1 MFPPTTILI
10 SCFDSF
16 INKALDYVKNLIFII
31 FSVFLILISNLGQT
45 KSPEQMIKE
54 SIANYPGKCPCPYSI
69 MSNGKKCG
77 KRSAYSKPGGYEPL
91 CYVSDIADAKN
102 DSVNIQ
108 EKIRIIDGD
117 TIHIN
122 KIKYRL
128 HGIDAPE
135 IRQSCKIKEKN
146 YKCGIKSKEF
156 LVSLIGNQSV
166 KCNQK
171 DIDRY
176 KRIIAECFVGKINLN
191 KELVRN
197 GWALA
202 YRDYSKEYVTDE
214 EFAQENNL
222 GIWKGTFIHP
232 KKWRKLN
239 R

>member
-1 MFPPTTILI
+1 MLSLIQKFMKKQIIYSIDLSYIIFFILI
-10 SCFDSF
+10 
-16 INKALDYVKNLIFII
+16 IF
-31 FSVFLILISNLGQT
+31 LSNIT
-45 KSPEQMIKE
+45 NSKDPEQIIKE
-54 SIANYPGKCPCPYSI
+54 FITQYPGKCPCPYSI

-91 CYVSDIADAKN
+91 CYVSDITGGAENYVKTQAL
-102 DSVNIQ
+102 
-108 EKIRIIDGD
+108 IRIVDGD

-135 IRQSCKIKEKN
+135 MKQSCKMKEKN
-146 YKCGIKSKEF
+146 YKCGVKAKKF
-156 LVSLIGNQSV
+156 LVFLIGNQSV
-166 KCNQK
+166 KCHHM

-176 KRIIAECFVGKINLN
+176 KRIIAECFVGKTNLN

-202 YRDYSKEYVTDE
+202 YREYSKDYIADE
-214 EFAQENNL
+214 EFAKENNL
-222 GIWKGTFIHP
+222 GMWKGIFIHP

>member
-1 MFPPTTILI
+1 MI
-10 SCFDSF
+10 S
-16 INKALDYVKNLIFII
+16 LKNLFYLLLSIVIVFYCNQT
-31 FSVFLILISNLGQT
+31 FSKT
-45 KSPEQMIKE
+45 PEQIIQD
-54 SIANYPGKCPCPYSI
+54 SISQYPGKCPCPYSI

-91 CYVSDIADAKN
+91 CYVSDILKKKN
-102 DSVNIQ
+102 SENVQ
-108 EKIRIIDGD
+108 KKIKIIDGD

-135 IRQSCKIKEKN
+135 MNQLCKVKEEN
-146 YKCGIKSKEF
+146 YMCGVKSKDF
-156 LVSLIGNQSV
+156 LVSLIANQSV
-166 KCNQK
+166 KCEKK

-176 KRIIAECFVGKINLN
+176 KRIVAECFVGQTNIN

-202 YRDYSKEYVTDE
+202 YRDYSRDFINDE
-214 EFAQENNL
+214 EFAKNNKL

-232 KKWRKLN
+232 KKWRKIN

>member
-1 MFPPTTILI
+1 MFSPYLKKPFKQVTINFKVLFYI
-10 SCFDSF
+10 LLSIIIVFYC
-16 INKALDYVKNLIFII
+16 NKTYSK
-31 FSVFLILISNLGQT
+31 T
-45 KSPEQMIKE
+45 PKQMIQE
-54 SIANYPGKCPCPYSI
+54 SIAQYPGECPCTYSI
-69 MSNGKKCG
+69 MSNGGQCG

-91 CYVSDIADAKN
+91 CYVSDFTDKKN
-102 DSVNIQ
+102 KSVNIQ
-108 EKIRIIDGD
+108 EETRIIDGD
-117 TIHIN
+117 TIYIN

-135 IRQSCKIKEKN
+135 MKQSCKMKDKN
-146 YKCGIKSKEF
+146 YKCGVKSKEF
-156 LVSLIGNQSV
+156 LISLIGNQSV

-176 KRIIAECFVGKINLN
+176 KRIVAECFVGKTNLN

-202 YRDYSKEYVTDE
+202 YRVYSKDYITDE
-214 EFAQENNL
+214 DFAQENNL
-222 GIWKGTFIHP
+222 GMWKGTFIHP

>member
-1 MFPPTTILI
+1 MNL
-10 SCFDSF
+10 
-16 INKALDYVKNLIFII
+16 KVQYKNLCLKNLLCFLFLTVI
-31 FSVFLILISNLGQT
+31 VFFCDRTYSKN
-45 KSPEQMIKE
+45 PEQMIQE
-54 SIANYPGKCPCPYSI
+54 SIAKYPGKCPCPYSI
-69 MSNGKKCG
+69 MSNGKQCG

-91 CYVSDIADAKN
+91 CYVSDIIGIKN
-102 DSVNIQ
+102 DSKNIQ
-108 EKIRIIDGD
+108 EKIKIIDGD

-122 KIKYRL
+122 KIRYRL

-135 IRQSCKIKEKN
+135 IKQLCKIKDKRYN
-146 YKCGIKSKEF
+146 CGVKSKEF
-156 LVSLIGNQSV
+156 LISLVGNHSV

-176 KRIIAECFVGKINLN
+176 KRIIAECFVRETNIN

-202 YRDYSKEYVTDE
+202 YRDYSKDYVPDE

-222 GIWKGTFIHP
+222 GMWKGTFIQP

-239 R
+239 K

>member
-1 MFPPTTILI
+1 MSRI
-10 SCFDSF
+10 
-16 INKALDYVKNLIFII
+16 INIFII
-31 FSVFLILISNLGQT
+31 LFLVVSISKA
-45 KSPEQMIKE
+45 KSPQEMIKE
-54 SIANYPGKCPCPYSI
+54 SIANYPGKCPCPYST

-91 CYVSDIADAKN
+91 CYVADITDIKN
-102 DSVNIQ
+102 DSVDTQ
-108 EKIRIIDGD
+108 QKIRIVDGD

-135 IRQSCKIKEKN
+135 IKQLCKIKEKK

-156 LVSLIGNQSV
+156 LVSLIGSKLV
-166 KCNQK
+166 KCNYK
-171 DIDRY
+171 DKDRY
-176 KRIIAECFVGKINLN
+176 KRIVAECFVGRTNLN

-202 YRDYSKEYVTDE
+202 YKDYSKDYVTDE
-214 EFAQENNL
+214 EYAQENNL
-222 GIWKGTFIHP
+222 GMWKGTFIHP
-232 KKWRKLN
+232 KKWRKQN

>member
-1 MFPPTTILI
+1 MIRI
-10 SCFDSF
+10 
-16 INKALDYVKNLIFII
+16 INGFII
-31 FSVFLILISNLGQT
+31 LFLVLSVSEA
-45 KSPEQMIKE
+45 KSPEEMIKE

-69 MSNGKKCG
+69 MSNGKECG

-91 CYVSDIADAKN
+91 CYVSDITTEKN
-102 DSVNIQ
+102 DSVNTQ
-108 EKIRIIDGD
+108 QQIRIVDGD

-135 IRQSCKIKEKN
+135 MKQLCKMKEKN
-146 YKCGIKSKEF
+146 YKCGFKSKEF

-166 KCNQK
+166 KCNKK

-176 KRIIAECFVGKINLN
+176 KRIVAEGFVGETNLN

-202 YRDYSKEYVTDE
+202 YRDYSKDYVIDE
-214 EFAQENNL
+214 EYAQEKNL
-222 GIWKGTFIHP
+222 GMWEGTFIHP